1 MTFSSLNLLAILPEI
16 ILVAAA
22 LIVLLADLTIRDKRV
37 LGWFSFIAV
46 IGAFLAALV
55 LRPATPAVQNMLRA
69 DGLGRFAS
77 LAILVA
83 AALAILLSIP
93 RVTDFTRRAGPYYAL
108 VLLAT
113 AGMTTLSIAS
123 DFMTIFLGIEILSIA
138 LYVLVGFYRGDIY
151 SGEAALKYFLLGA
164 FASGFFLYGIA
175 LIYGAT
181 GTTNLAALAQG
192 ILPMSSDLP
201 FAPLLPIGVG
211 LLLVGFGFKLALVPF
226 HMWTPDVY
234 QGAPT
239 PVTAFMSVATKI
251 AVFAAL
257 IRVLQSLPTHQQP
270 WLLVLAALAV
280 LTMTLG
286 NLAALRQTS
295 LKRMLAYSSIAQAGY
310 ILIGLAAG
318 TQAGAQAA
326 LYYLAAYT
334 FMNLGA
340 FAAVLAIQRP
350 GRNDVTREDI
360 VGLAGR
366 QPALAALMAVFMFGL
381 TGIPPLAGFF
391 GKLYVFGSA
400 VEAGLT
406 WLAIIGVIN
415 SAIAAYFYL
424 RVTVEMF
431 MTERVSAPTKPALA
445 PPGWRSPA
453 PSAGRRPVP
462 SAGRRPA
469 PSAGRSPVPSAG
481 GSGGPGTPEAGVLAE
496 PPQQPRIAWPV
507 WVVLAATAAG
517 TLVLGLWQSP
527 LIQSIGQAVTALAMR

>member
-16 ILVAAA
+16 LLLAAA
-22 LIVLLADLTIRDKRV
+22 LVVLLGDLLIKDKRV
-37 LGWFSFIAV
+37 LGWFSVFAV
-46 IGAFLAALV
+46 TGAFLTALV
-55 LRPATPAVQNMLRA
+55 LRPAVPAVQNMILA

-77 LAILVA
+77 LAVLVA

-93 RVTDFTRRAGPYYAL
+93 RVGDFTRRVGPYYAL

-113 AGMTTLSIAS
+113 AGMTTLCIAS
-123 DFMTIFLGIEILSIA
+123 DFMTIFLGVEILSIA
-138 LYVLVGFYRGDIY
+138 LYILVGFCRGDIY

-181 GTTNLAALAQG
+181 ATTNLAALAQS
-192 ILPMSSDLP
+192 ILPMSSSLP

-226 HMWTPDVY
+226 HKWTPDVY

-239 PVTAFMSVATKI
+239 PITAYMSVATKM

-257 IRVLQSLPTHQQP
+257 IRVLGALPTHQQP

-286 NLAALRQTS
+286 NIAALRQTS

-310 ILIGLAAG
+310 VLIGLAAG

-340 FAAVLAIQRP
+340 FAVVLAVQQP
-350 GRNDVTREDI
+350 DRNDVTRQDI

-366 QPALAALMAVFMFGL
+366 QPMLAALMAVFMFAL

-400 VEAGLT
+400 VDAGLT
-406 WLAIIGVIN
+406 WLAVVGVIN
-415 SAIAAYFYL
+415 SAIAAYYYL

-431 MTERVSAPTKPALA
+431 MTERIPAVASGSAAPKPA
-445 PPGWRSPA
+445 RT
-453 PSAGRRPVP
+453 
-462 SAGRRPA
+462 
-469 PSAGRSPVPSAG
+469 
-481 GSGGPGTPEAGVLAE
+481 SGGGDPAHEAGTPAE
-496 PPQQPRIAWPV
+496 PPRRNGADTSEQPRIAWPV
-507 WVVLAATAAG
+507 WAVLAATAAG
-517 TLVLGLWQSP
+517 TLALGLWQSP
-527 LIQSIGQAVTALAMR
+527 LIQSISQAVTSLALLP

>member
-16 ILVAAA
+16 ILVVAA
-22 LIVLLADLTIRDKRV
+22 LIVLIADLVIKDKRV
-37 LGWFSFIAV
+37 LGWFSVFAV
-46 IGAFLAALV
+46 AGAFLAALL
-55 LRPATPAVQNMLRA
+55 LRPAVPAVQNMILA

-93 RVTDFTRRAGPYYAL
+93 KVANFTRRVGPYYAL
-108 VLLAT
+108 ILLAT

-123 DFMTIFLGIEILSIA
+123 DFMTIFLGVEILSIA
-138 LYVLVGFYRGDIY
+138 LYILVGSYGGDIY

-181 GTTNLAALAQG
+181 GTTNLVALAQS
-192 ILPMSSDLP
+192 ILPMSSNLP

-239 PVTAFMSVATKI
+239 PITAYMSVATKM

-257 IRVLQSLPTHQQP
+257 IRVLQALPTHDQP

-286 NLAALRQTS
+286 NLAALRQSS

-310 ILIGLAAG
+310 ILIGLSTG
-318 TQAGAQAA
+318 TPAGAQAA

-340 FAAVLAIQRP
+340 FAVVLAVQQP
-350 GRNDVTREDI
+350 DRNDVTRQDI

-366 QPALAALMAVFMFGL
+366 QPALAALMAVFMFAL

-406 WLAIIGVIN
+406 WLAIVGVIN
-415 SAIAAYFYL
+415 SAIAAYYYL

-431 MTERVSAPTKPALA
+431 MTERVPAPASSIAAKPARA
-445 PPGWRSPA
+445 GGRADPAAEAGASAEPA
-453 PSAGRRPVP
+453 PQ
-462 SAGRRPA
+462 
-469 PSAGRSPVPSAG
+469 
-481 GSGGPGTPEAGVLAE
+481 TP
-496 PPQQPRIAWPV
+496 IAWPV
-507 WVVLAATAAG
+507 WAVLVATAAG

-527 LIQSIGQAVTALAMR
+527 VIQSIGQAVTALALLR

>member
-1 MTFSSLNLLAILPEI
+1 MTFSSLNLLAVLPEI
-16 ILVAAA
+16 ILVAAV
-22 LIVLLADLTIRDKRV
+22 LIILIADLVIKDKRV
-37 LGWFSFIAV
+37 LGWFSV
-46 IGAFLAALV
+46 LSVTGAFLAALA
-55 LRPATPAVQNMLRA
+55 LRPAVPAVQNMIQA

-83 AALAILLSIP
+83 AALALLLSIP
-93 RVTDFTRRAGPYYAL
+93 RVADFTRRAGPYYAL
-108 VLLAT
+108 ILLAT
-113 AGMTTLSIAS
+113 VGMTTLCIAS
-123 DFMTIFLGIEILSIA
+123 DFMTIFLGVEILSIA
-138 LYVLVGFYRGDIY
+138 LYVLVGFYRGDNY

-181 GTTNLAALAQG
+181 GTTNLAALAQS
-192 ILPMSSDLP
+192 ILPMSWSLP

-239 PVTAFMSVATKI
+239 PITAFMSVATKM

-257 IRVLQSLPTHQQP
+257 IRVLQALPTHQQP
-270 WLLVLAALAV
+270 WLLALAAVAV

-318 TQAGAQAA
+318 TPSGAKAA

-340 FAAVLAIQRP
+340 FAAVQAIQRP
-350 GRNDVTREDI
+350 DRNDVTREEL

-400 VEAGLT
+400 VDAGMT
-406 WLAIIGVIN
+406 WLAIVGVIN

-431 MTERVSAPTKPALA
+431 MAERVSAQVGGAAPKPARASASPDLGAEREA
-445 PPGWRSPA
+445 PPQRQ
-453 PSAGRRPVP
+453 PV
-462 SAGRRPA
+462 
-469 PSAGRSPVPSAG
+469 
-481 GSGGPGTPEAGVLAE
+481 
-496 PPQQPRIAWPV
+496 AWPV
-507 WVVLAATAAG
+507 WAVLVATAAG

-527 LIQSIGQAVTALAMR
+527 VIQSIGQAVTALAMR

>member
-16 ILVAAA
+16 ILVVAA
-22 LIVLLADLTIRDKRV
+22 LIVLIADLGITDKHI
-37 LGWFSFIAV
+37 LGWFSLIAV
-46 IGAFLAALV
+46 TGSFLAALV

-77 LAILVA
+77 LAVLVA
-83 AALAILLSIP
+83 AALALLLSIP
-93 RVTDFTRRAGPYYAL
+93 RVADFTRRAGPYYAL

-113 AGMTTLSIAS
+113 AGMTTLCIAS
-123 DFMTIFLGIEILSIA
+123 DFMTIFLGVEILSIA

-181 GTTNLAALAQG
+181 GTTNLAALAQT
-192 ILPMSSDLP
+192 ILPMSSNLP
-201 FAPLLPIGVG
+201 FTPLLPIGVG

-239 PVTAFMSVATKI
+239 PITAFMSVATKI

-257 IRVLQSLPTHQQP
+257 IRVLQALPTHQQP
-270 WLLVLAALAV
+270 WSLALAV
-280 LTMTLG
+280 LAVITMTLG

-310 ILIGLAAG
+310 ILIGLATG
-318 TQAGAQAA
+318 TQSGAQAA

-340 FAAVLAIQRP
+340 FAAVTAMQRP
-350 GRNDVTREDI
+350 DRNDVTREEI
-360 VGLAGR
+360 LGLASR
-366 QPALAALMAVFMFGL
+366 QPALAIVMAVFMFGL

-400 VEAGLT
+400 IEVGLT
-406 WLAIIGVIN
+406 WLAIVGVIN

-431 MTERVSAPTKPALA
+431 MTERVSAPAV
-445 PPGWRSPA
+445 SA
-453 PSAGRRPVP
+453 PSKPGRASSAPEPV
-462 SAGRRPA
+462 A
-469 PSAGRSPVPSAG
+469 
-481 GSGGPGTPEAGVLAE
+481 SGE
-496 PPQQPRIAWPV
+496 PRQPPRIAWPV
-507 WVVLAATAAG
+507 WVVLATTAAG

>member
-1 MTFSSLNLLAILPEI
+1 MTFSSLNLLAVLPEV
-16 ILVAAA
+16 ILIAAA
-22 LIVLLADLTIRDKRV
+22 LIVLIADLILKDKRV
-37 LGWFSFIAV
+37 LGWFSVLAV
-46 IGAFLAALV
+46 TGAFLAALA
-55 LRPATPAVQNMLRA
+55 LRPASPAVQNMIQA

-83 AALAILLSIP
+83 AALALLLSISSVAHFP
-93 RVTDFTRRAGPYYAL
+93 RRAAPYYAL

-113 AGMTTLSIAS
+113 AGMTTLAIAS

-175 LIYGAT
+175 LLYGAT
-181 GTTNLAALAQG
+181 GTTNLAALSQS
-192 ILPMSSDLP
+192 ILPMSSNLP

-239 PVTAFMSVATKI
+239 PITAFMSVATKT

-257 IRVLQSLPTHQQP
+257 IRVLQALPTHQQP
-270 WLLVLAALAV
+270 WLPVLAVLAV

-310 ILIGLAAG
+310 ILIGLAAD

-340 FAAVLAIQRP
+340 FATVLAIQRP
-350 GRNDVTREDI
+350 DRNDVTREDI
-360 VGLAGR
+360 LGLASR

-400 VEAGLT
+400 VEAGMT
-406 WLAIIGVIN
+406 WLAIVGVIN
-415 SAIAAYFYL
+415 SAIAAYYYL

-431 MTERVSAPTKPALA
+431 MDERASAPASSGATPKPARVSGRLDPAGEVVPAA
-445 PPGWRSPA
+445 PP
-453 PSAGRRPVP
+453 
-462 SAGRRPA
+462 
-469 PSAGRSPVPSAG
+469 
-481 GSGGPGTPEAGVLAE
+481 
-496 PPQQPRIAWPV
+496 QPLPISWPV

>member
-1 MTFSSLNLLAILPEI
+1 MTFSSLNLLAVLPEV

-22 LIVLLADLTIRDKRV
+22 LAVLIVDLLIKDKRV
-37 LGWFSFIAV
+37 LGWFSVFAV
-46 IGAFLAALV
+46 TGAFLAALT
-55 LRPATPAVQNMLRA
+55 LWPASPAVQNMIQA

-83 AALAILLSIP
+83 AALALFLSIP
-93 RVTDFTRRAGPYYAL
+93 RVTDFTRRPGPYYAL

-113 AGMTTLSIAS
+113 MGMTTLCISS
-123 DFMTIFLGIEILSIA
+123 DFMTIFLGVEILSIA
-138 LYVLVGFYRGDIY
+138 LYVLVGFSRGDIY
-151 SGEAALKYFLLGA
+151 SAEAALKYFLLGA

-175 LIYGAT
+175 LVYGAT
-181 GTTNLAALAQG
+181 GTTNLAGLAQA
-192 ILPMSSDLP
+192 ILPMSSNLP

-239 PVTAFMSVATKI
+239 PITAFMSVATKT

-257 IRVLQSLPTHQQP
+257 IRVLQALPTHQQP
-270 WLLVLAALAV
+270 WLLILAALAV
-280 LTMTLG
+280 ISMTLG
-286 NLAALRQTS
+286 NLAALRQNS

-340 FAAVLAIQRP
+340 FAAVFAIQRP
-350 GRNDVTREDI
+350 DRNDVTREDI
-360 VGLAGR
+360 LGLASR
-366 QPALAALMAVFMFGL
+366 QPALALVMTVFMLGL

-391 GKLYVFGSA
+391 AKLYVFGSA
-400 VEAGLT
+400 VQAGMT
-406 WLAIIGVIN
+406 WLAIVGVLN
-415 SAIAAYFYL
+415 SAVAAYYYL

-431 MTERVSAPTKPALA
+431 MSERASAPVGGTVTPKPVRAS
-445 PPGWRSPA
+445 G
-453 PSAGRRPVP
+453 
-462 SAGRRPA
+462 RPA
-469 PSAGRSPVPSAG
+469 PTVEVAPAD
-481 GSGGPGTPEAGVLAE
+481 
-496 PPQQPRIAWPV
+496 QQLSTRVSWPV

-527 LIQSIGQAVTALAMR
+527 LIQTIGQAVTTLAMH